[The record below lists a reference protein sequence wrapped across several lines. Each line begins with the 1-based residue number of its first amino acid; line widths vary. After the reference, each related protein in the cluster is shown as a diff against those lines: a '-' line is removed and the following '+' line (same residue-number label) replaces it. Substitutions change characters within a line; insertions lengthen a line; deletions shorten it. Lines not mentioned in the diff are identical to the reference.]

1 MDNPLAKK
9 LLIRSGNRLL
19 VRNAP
24 PEYLEKLEPLP
35 DSVQLLTAVE
45 GTYDVVLQFVHNKA
59 EVDAQA
65 LESTQ
70 AARRGGVVWM
80 IYPKK
85 SKNAQTD
92 INRDTGWDVLW
103 DAGWVGIAIVA
114 IDDAWA
120 ALRFR
125 PASDVKRSPN
135 STLR

>member
-9 LLIRSGNRLL
+9 LLIRSGSRLL

-24 PEYLEKLEPLP
+24 PGYLEKLEPLP
-35 DSVQLLTAVE
+35 DGVQLLTTVE
-45 GTYDVVLQFVHNKA
+45 VTFDVVLLFVHNKA
-59 EVDAQA
+59 EVDALA
-65 LESTQ
+65 LESTM
-70 AARRGGVVWM
+70 AARSGGVVWL

>member
-24 PEYLEKLEPLP
+24 PDYLEKLEPLP
-35 DSVQLLTAVE
+35 NGVQLLTIVE
-45 GTYDVVLQFVHNKA
+45 GTFDVVLLFVHNKA
-59 EVDAQA
+59 EVDALA
-65 LESTQ
+65 LESTL
-70 AARRGGVVWM
+70 AARRGGVVWL

-92 INRDTGWDVLW
+92 INRDTGWEVLW

>member
-9 LLIRSGNRLL
+9 LLIRSGSRLL
-19 VRNAP
+19 VRNALP
-24 PEYLEKLEPLP
+24 GYLEKLEPLP
-35 DSVQLLTAVE
+35 DGVQLLTTVE
-45 GTYDVVLQFVHNKA
+45 GTFDVVLLFVHNKA
-59 EVDAQA
+59 EVDALA
-65 LESTQ
+65 LESTM
-70 AARRGGVVWM
+70 AARRGGVVWL

-85 SKNAQTD
+85 SRNDQTD

>member
-1 MDNPLAKK
+1 MDNSLTKK
-9 LLIRSGNRLL
+9 LLIRFGNRLL

-24 PEYLEKLEPLP
+24 PGYLEKLQPLP
-35 DSVQLLTAVE
+35 DGVQLLTAVE
-45 GTYDVVLQFVHNKA
+45 GTFDVVLLFVRNKA

-65 LESTQ
+65 LESVL

-85 SKNAQTD
+85 SKDVQTD
-92 INRDTGWDVLW
+92 INRDTGWDALW
-103 DAGWVGIAIVA
+103 DAGWVGIAIAA

-125 PASDVKRSPN
+125 PTGDVKRSPN
-135 STLR
+135 SMLR

>member
-9 LLIRSGNRLL
+9 LLIRSGSRLL

-24 PEYLEKLEPLP
+24 PGYLEKLEPLP
-35 DSVQLLTAVE
+35 DGVQLLTTVE
-45 GTYDVVLQFVHNKA
+45 VTFDVVLLFVHNKA
-59 EVDAQA
+59 EVDALA
-65 LESTQ
+65 LESTM
-70 AARRGGVVWM
+70 AARRGGVVWL